1 MRFIKGEFF
10 RFILFGGINTLAGY
24 LIYALLLRFFP
35 YLVAYSIMYILVVSG
50 SYILT
55 SKFVFGQKL
64 GLSKAVRYPLVY
76 IVQYLLGIISLYFFV
91 QVLNVNKLVAPLL
104 VVMLA
109 VPISFFLSRRIV
121 KGRSID

>member
-50 SYILT
+50 SYVLA

-91 QVLNVNKLVAPLL
+91 ELLNVNKLVAPLL

>member
-24 LIYALLLRFFP
+24 LIYALLLRFFS
-35 YLVAYSIMYILVVSG
+35 YLIAYSIMYILVVSG
-50 SYILT
+50 SYMLT
-55 SKFVFGQKL
+55 SKFVFDQKL

-76 IVQYLLGIISLYFFV
+76 LVQYLLGMISLYFFV

-104 VVMLA
+104 VVLLT
-109 VPISFFLSRRIV
+109 VPVSFFLSRRIV
-121 KGRSID
+121 KGNPPE